1 MEVLT
6 EKGLIINIMSFLDNK
21 NCCRFSSVL
30 NFGLTNKY
38 FLNLLKIQKLFDV
51 TNLKYYTLCQN
62 TKNLLNNN
70 LEVICTNC
78 SKIKSLYGIKML
90 FRECKYYYNDD
101 NNDLINLYMEKKG
114 KSFFHFN
121 SKDDCDKFKLDC
133 KYLFPR
139 VKLGGNCCSGNG
151 IEVCLN
157 EHI

>member
-62 TKNLLNNN
+62 TRNLLNNN

-78 SKIKSLYGIKML
+78 NKIRSLYGITML
-90 FRECKYYYNDD
+90 FRECKYYYND
-101 NNDLINLYMEKKG
+101 NNDDLINFYMKKKG

-121 SKDDCDKFKLDC
+121 TKNDCEKFKLDC
-133 KYLFPR
+133 NNLFPK

-157 EHI
+157 ENI